1 MFYHFIDPQGIL
13 HGNYWFY
20 HRNYYTTF
28 FDGDPT
34 VWEHYQIIHILPQGS
49 APGRWGLGQM
59 TVSDKAANQYTYN
72 FVETLIF
79 EPDDDM
85 SKYILFAD
93 MDDSD
98 MLYLT
103 LTSESGTAFGYNYR
117 VIHEET
123 GQELSGTYIAGQA
136 SSISKVAF
144 GNPADV
150 SVDVSGLP
158 DGQLIVIANILDQDG
173 KIETS
178 KSIRI
183 NKGGGPTSVSG
194 ITAPHNKIVLNGRT
208 VTVFSTSEGFITV
221 ATIDGTQRI
230 QPVVNGKTTF
240 ELPQAG
246 LYIID
251 GRKFIVR

>member
-1 MFYHFIDPQGIL
+1 M
-13 HGNYWFY
+13 
-20 HRNYYTTF
+20 
-28 FDGDPT
+28 
-34 VWEHYQIIHILPQGS
+34 
-49 APGRWGLGQM
+49 
-59 TVSDKAANQYTYN
+59 
-72 FVETLIF
+72 
-79 EPDDDM
+79 
-85 SKYILFAD
+85 
-93 MDDSD
+93 
-98 MLYLT
+98 
-103 LTSESGTAFGYNYR
+103 
-117 VIHEET
+117 IHEET

-158 DGQLIVIANILDQDG
+158 DGQLIVIANILDEDG

-208 VTVFSTSEGFITV
+208 VTVFSTSEGFITI

>member
-59 TVSDKAANQYTYN
+59 TVSDKAANQYTYI

-117 VIHEET
+117 VIH
-123 GQELSGTYIAGQA
+123 S
-136 SSISKVAF
+136 
-144 GNPADV
+144 
-150 SVDVSGLP
+150 
-158 DGQLIVIANILDQDG
+158 DQQ
-173 KIETS
+173 
-178 KSIRI
+178 
-183 NKGGGPTSVSG
+183 GGGPNSVSG
-194 ITAPHNKIVLNGRT
+194 ITAQHNKIVLNGRT
-208 VTVFSTSEGFITV
+208 VTVFSTSEGFITI